1 MIVSRTPFRISLF
14 GGGTDYPTWFR
25 EHGGSVIGTAIDK
38 YCYISVRRLPPFFE
52 HKSKIIYSKVE
63 LVKDLAEI
71 EHPAVR
77 GILSEL
83 GVTDGVEIHHD
94 ADLPARSGLGSS
106 SSFTVGLLNALYALN
121 GRMISKRDLGRQAI
135 RIEQEVLKED
145 VGCQDQLWASYG
157 GFNRFDFHPDGNFS
171 VVPFILPPA
180 RRAELAQSLMLFFT
194 GFSRF
199 ATDFAQ
205 DQIKNM
211 KSRKNQLRMIRSLVD
226 SAADILLD
234 PKTPLRE
241 LGELMHQSWQ
251 IKRELAD
258 SVSNSQ
264 IDDIYDAGR
273 DAGAVGGK
281 LLGAGGGGFMVLLVD
296 PEKRSLVRER
306 LRKLIHVNV
315 GFDSDGSKIIVYQ
328 PDEILEA
335 NYNECARLPIVESGR
350 LALCS
355 EHDQAIDEVV
365 DMRE

>member
-1 MIVSRTPFRISLF
+1 MIISRTPFRISLF

-25 EHGGSVIGTAIDK
+25 EHGGAVIGTAIDK

-63 LVKDLAEI
+63 LVKETAEI

-77 GILSEL
+77 GILTDL
-83 GVTDGVEIHHD
+83 GVTDGLEIHHD

-121 GRMISKRDLGRQAI
+121 NRMISKRDLGRQAI

-145 VGCQDQLWASYG
+145 VGCQDQIWAAYG
-157 GFNRFDFHPDGNFS
+157 GFNRIDFHQDGTFS
-171 VVPFILPPA
+171 VMPFILPPT
-180 RRAELAQSLMLFFT
+180 RRTELSQSLMLFFT

-211 KSRKNQLRMIRSLVD
+211 DNRRNQLRMIRSMVD

-234 PKTPLRE
+234 PKAPLRE

-251 IKRELAD
+251 IKRELAS

-264 IDDIYDAGR
+264 IDDIYEAGR

-296 PEKRSLVRER
+296 PEKRAQVRER

-315 GFDSDGSKIIVYQ
+315 GFDTDGSKIVIYQ
-328 PDEILEA
+328 PDE
-335 NYNECARLPIVESGR
+335 
-350 LALCS
+350 
-355 EHDQAIDEVV
+355 
-365 DMRE
+365 M